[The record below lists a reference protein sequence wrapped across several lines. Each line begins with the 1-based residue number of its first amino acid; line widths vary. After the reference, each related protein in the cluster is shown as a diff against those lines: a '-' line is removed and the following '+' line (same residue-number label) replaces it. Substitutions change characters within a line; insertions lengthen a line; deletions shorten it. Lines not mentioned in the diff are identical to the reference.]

1 MLFGI
6 IGIIIG
12 AMIKIFKVRRFLL
25 LFLFQLVSK

>member
-6 IGIIIG
+6 IGIITG

-25 LFLFQLVSK
+25 LCLFYLA